1 MSIKRLNPR
10 ILIVEDD
17 AGTYKNLKDFFT
29 DYGLSVVARKD
40 GKIVDSFDK
49 AVKLLEEYP
58 ADIAL
63 LDIDI
68 NGDKNGLELGRHIVD
83 CYKIP
88 VIFLTGQDTLKN
100 RLIAD
105 EFAHLPL
112 IEKLSKTTP
121 NELLMKSINF
131 TWTKILLATPP
142 AQDMEI
148 RAVEMKVDAENFDI
162 AETVGDSYP
171 VKTILDCSRIYFIS
185 SFSGAR
191 NSMLIHAPGSKAY
204 RMRNNMDQLITLL
217 GKDFMRISKFAA
229 VNLKAVLQYNEKE
242 RTCMVKHYTLRVG
255 KNYWDNFAA
264 AMQQLQKTK
273 GD

>member
-1 MSIKRLNPR
+1 M
-10 ILIVEDD
+10 IVEDD

-29 DYGLSVVARKD
+29 DYGLNVVARKD

-49 AVKLLEEYP
+49 AVELMDKYP

-68 NGDKNGLELGRHIVD
+68 NGDKNGLELGRYIVD

-88 VIFLTGQDTLKN
+88 VIFLTGNDTLEN
-100 RLIAD
+100 RLVAD

-121 NELLMKSINF
+121 NELLIKSINF
-131 TWTKILLATPP
+131 IWTKILLATPP

-185 SFSGAR
+185 SFNSVR
-191 NSMLIHAPGSKAY
+191 NSMLIHVQGNKAY
-204 RMRNNMDQLITLL
+204 RMRNNMDQLTAVL
-217 GKDFMRISKFAA
+217 GDDFMRISKFAA
-229 VNLKAVLQYNEKE
+229 VNLNAVLYYSEREK
-242 RTCMVKHYTLRVG
+242 TCVVKQYTLRIG

-273 GD
+273 RD